1 MRHNV
6 MLFQYI
12 TIYID
17 TTYLSDM
24 ETMSSKRLNLKVF
37 LTSVLLQLQNLTL
50 FQYHNLD
57 FSPLYIL
64 TLNKRKKDLGI
75 GLC

>member
-37 LTSVLLQLQNLTL
+37 LTSNIQCYFNFKT
-50 FQYHNLD
+50 
-57 FSPLYIL
+57 
-64 TLNKRKKDLGI
+64 
-75 GLC
+75 